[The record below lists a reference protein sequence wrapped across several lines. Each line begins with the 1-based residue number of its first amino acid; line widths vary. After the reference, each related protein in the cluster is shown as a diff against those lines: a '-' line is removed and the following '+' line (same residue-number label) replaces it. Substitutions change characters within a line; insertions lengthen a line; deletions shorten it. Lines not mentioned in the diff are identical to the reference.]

1 MSFTLGAEIPRFCLS
16 PCSLSLRA
24 VSSLPVTEFSG
35 PQGRIC
41 LHCSLPCQVPCSLCL
56 PVVWLLRASVP
67 LLNSPFHKAV
77 THTALELILV
87 ILLYLID
94 PKKILYP
101 SSHIL
106 RWHGWRSVCVFVG
119 AQLSLWILVDF
130 GQCLVFD
137 LNSLVGP
144 KTVIHF

>member
-106 RWHGWRSVCVFVG
+106 RWHGLAFSVCICWSTTQSGESCGFWTV
-119 AQLSLWILVDF
+119 LSF
-130 GQCLVFD
+130 
-137 LNSLVGP
+137 
-144 KTVIHF
+144 